1 MEEKS
6 LSEIKMELKEIIV
19 SIADFEIDTKN
30 IDNGKDGIKKLGLN
44 SLAVIK
50 MMVEIERKFD
60 IEMDVD
66 EDNADILYS
75 IDELAQ
81 YISSQKAEN

>member
-6 LSEIKMELKEIIV
+6 LSEIKMQLKEIIV

-81 YISSQKAEN
+81 YIILAKS